1 MGEAMAKITVYLSG
15 SIAAYKGVE
24 VVRGLQ
30 KAGHTVRVVMTK
42 SATKLV
48 GPTTLAALTKYPVLT
63 DLWDQADQP
72 IPHIELADWTDLA
85 VVVPAS
91 ADLLA
96 KMAHGLADDAASTT
110 LLATA
115 APKLVVPAMNSH
127 MWAAKVTQ
135 RNIHT
140 LKADGVHVLEP
151 VRGRLAEGYQGK
163 GRLPEPAQIVASV
176 QKLLTTGQ
184 ALKNKKV
191 VVTAGGTREALDP
204 VRYIG
209 NRSSGKMGIAIAQA
223 AALAG
228 AQVTLIVGQV
238 CVDLPVNANIQVIH
252 TLSTEEM
259 RDQVA
264 QAFKDDDVLIMA
276 AAVADYRPVKVA
288 EQKVKKN
295 AAHADWTIQLT
306 ETVDIL
312 KTVAQHK
319 QPGQLVVGF
328 AAETESLLQNAQQKL
343 ANKNADMIVAN
354 SVAGQNSA
362 FGSDQNQV
370 TILMKGHSP
379 EQWSRMDKVQVAQQ
393 LINVIAKKLK

>member
-238 CVDLPVNANIQVIH
+238 SVDLPVNANIQVIH

>member
-1 MGEAMAKITVYLSG
+1 MGEVMAKITVYLSG
-15 SIAAYKGVE
+15 SVAAYKGVE

-30 KAGHTVRVVMTK
+30 KAGHTVRTVMTTA
-42 SATKLV
+42 ATKLV

-63 DLWDQADQP
+63 NLWDQGNQP

-96 KMAHGLADDAASTT
+96 KMANGLADDAASTT

-127 MWAAKVTQ
+127 MWTAKATQ
-135 RNIHT
+135 RNLRL

-151 VRGRLAEGYQGK
+151 VHGRLAEGYQGK
-163 GRLPEPAQIVASV
+163 GRLPEPGQIVANV
-176 QKLLTTGQ
+176 QKLLATRQTLEGR
-184 ALKNKKV
+184 KV

-223 AALAG
+223 AAYAG

-238 CVDLPVNANIQVIH
+238 SVDLPVSANIQVIH
-252 TLSTEEM
+252 ALSTEEM
-259 RDQVA
+259 QDQVA
-264 QAFKDDDVLIMA
+264 KSFKNADALIMA
-276 AAVADYRPVKVA
+276 AAVADYRPTKVA
-288 EQKVKKN
+288 DQKVKKN
-295 AAHADWTIQLT
+295 ANHANWTIHLT

-319 QPGQLVVGF
+319 RPGQLVVGF

-343 ANKNADMIVAN
+343 VNKHADMIVAN

-370 TILMKGHSP
+370 TILTQGNSP
-379 EQWSRMDKVQVAQQ
+379 EQWSRMDKTQVAQQ
-393 LINVIAKKLK
+393 LINVIAQKLK